1 MNPPVLLFL
10 TFLALVANM
19 TLAIPT
25 NPGKVFTT
33 TASGVV
39 NSGVE
44 GTLTELT
51 IAPEKTGSGIDY
63 SVEDIPLGP
72 EFMTFTVVNKHTA
85 NISTTH
91 VVGAGAPTA
100 VSGPVGA
107 GTMAPNASSSFA
119 VPVNWTGNVAVIDAA
134 YSLTG
139 DVSLIEGNY
148 VQTWNSKIAVTDVDI
163 SYV

>member
-1 MNPPVLLFL
+1 MNTPVLLL
-10 TFLALVANM
+10 LSFLALVANM

-33 TASGVV
+33 ITSGVV

-51 IAPEKTGSGIDY
+51 IAPEKTGGGIDY
-63 SVEDIPLGP
+63 NVEDIPLGP
-72 EFMTFTVVNKHTA
+72 EFMTFTVVNKHTE

-107 GTMAPNASSSFA
+107 GTMVSSFWA
-119 VPVNWTGNVAVIDAA
+119 HTKPSRGQTDPTCGRVI
-134 YSLTG
+134 SHPTPPPG
-139 DVSLIEGNY
+139 GPIFG
-148 VQTWNSKIAVTDVDI
+148 
-163 SYV
+163 

>member
-1 MNPPVLLFL
+1 MNAPFILFL
-10 TFLALVANM
+10 AFLELVANM
-19 TLAIPT
+19 SLAIPA
-25 NPGKVFTT
+25 NPGRGFTT
-33 TASGVV
+33 IASGIF

-44 GTLTELT
+44 GTLMEST
-51 IAPEKTGSGIDY
+51 IAPQKTGGGRDY
-63 SVEDIPLGP
+63 NVEDIPIGP

-85 NISTTH
+85 SISTTH

-107 GTMAPNASSSFA
+107 GTMAPNASSSFV

-139 DVSLIEGNY
+139 DVSLIEANY
-148 VQTWNSKIAVTDVDI
+148 VQTWDSKIAVTDVDI

>member
-1 MNPPVLLFL
+1 MNTPVLLFL
-10 TFLALVANM
+10 TLVALVANL

-33 TASGVV
+33 ITSGVV

-107 GTMAPNASSSFA
+107 GTMVSSFRA
-119 VPVNWTGNVAVIDAA
+119 QFKPSQEQTSPICGLVPPHIWMKFA
-134 YSLTG
+134 SRCF
-139 DVSLIEGNY
+139 
-148 VQTWNSKIAVTDVDI
+148 NS
-163 SYV
+163 

>member
-1 MNPPVLLFL
+1 MNTPVLLLL
-10 TFLALVANM
+10 TFMALVANM

-25 NPGKVFTT
+25 NPGEVFTT
-33 TASGVV
+33 ITSGVV

-51 IAPEKTGSGIDY
+51 IAPEKTGGGIDY
-63 SVEDIPLGP
+63 NVEDIPLGP
-72 EFMTFTVVNKHTA
+72 EFMTFTVVNKHTE

-107 GTMAPNASSSFA
+107 GTMVSSF
-119 VPVNWTGNVAVIDAA
+119 WTQSKPSQGQTNPTCGRVI
-134 YSLTG
+134 SHPIPPPG
-139 DVSLIEGNY
+139 GPIFG
-148 VQTWNSKIAVTDVDI
+148 
-163 SYV
+163 

>member
-1 MNPPVLLFL
+1 MNTPFFLFL

-19 TLAIPT
+19 TLAIPA
-25 NPGKVFTT
+25 NPDKVFTT
-33 TASGVV
+33 FTSGVV

-44 GTLTELT
+44 GTLTEAT
-51 IAPEKTGSGIDY
+51 MAPEKTGGGIDY
-63 SVEDIPLGP
+63 NIEDIPLGP

-107 GTMAPNASSSFA
+107 GTMVSSFWTQFKHSKEQTSPIRGL
-119 VPVNWTGNVAVIDAA
+119 VPPPPLIFEQS
-134 YSLTG
+134 SLLG
-139 DVSLIEGNY
+139 ALI
-148 VQTWNSKIAVTDVDI
+148 ADC
-163 SYV
+163 